1 MLPTIGDYLVTC
13 QALHKAA
20 ELWPVVQP
28 MLSMADATFRR
39 KRVYFDVMRRLSLL
53 DDKALDGAAEI
64 AARYSPGEPGG
75 TSPSF
80 EKSAFY
86 GRFC

>member
-1 MLPTIGDYLVTC
+1 MT
-13 QALHKAA
+13 
-20 ELWPVVQP
+20 
-28 MLSMADATFRR
+28 
-39 KRVYFDVMRRLSLL
+39 KRVGGIMSDPTQSHSTLAASSLL
-53 DDKALDGAAEI
+53 DHEALDGAAEI

-86 GRFC
+86 GRLS